1 MRSSR
6 EGEEM
11 NKQEFRLAFLQN
23 AIADIGKGEEG
34 GNNDGPYVRGL
45 LDGVGVD
52 YPAAWCTAAVWRWIE
67 LAEEDIIINA
77 NSSVEFDFSDVSKL
91 YTPSARAMFNA
102 AKELGWVLAEGKRP
116 EPGDI
121 MIVKRTAYDANGHI
135 IDWLGHAAVVEN
147 KKQANRY
154 GPFIP
159 VIEGNVGPYPAK
171 VRRSEYVLPIKGLL
185 GFIRLFGDGEQ

>member
-1 MRSSR
+1 
-6 EGEEM
+6 M

-45 LDGVGVD
+45 LAGVGID
-52 YPAAWCTAAVWRWIE
+52 CPAAWCAAAVWKWLVTVIWPIYERDNM
-67 LAEEDIIINA
+67 L
-77 NSSVEFDFSDVSKL
+77 SL
-91 YTPSARAMFNA
+91 LTPSARAMLNA
-102 AKELGWVLAEGKRP
+102 AKKLGWVLAEGEDP

-121 MIVKRTAYDANGHI
+121 MIVKRTAYDSQGNL

-147 KKQANRY
+147 KKQADRY

-159 VIEGNVGPYPAK
+159 VIEGNVGPFPAK
-171 VRRSEYVLPIKGLL
+171 VRRSEYMLPIKGLL
-185 GFIRLFGDGEQ
+185 GFIRLFGMDGK